1 MTCWRIRNILGVVH
15 EQMKDYRSPVAT
27 RSFGWDSL
35 IFNGYCKTR
44 TTQVALGNSS
54 AFTTGHSGWCI
65 YVMQGIRVPR
75 QTRYV
80 VALARFVSD
89 PEILVQHVAHRF
101 LGLRAV
107 SS

>member
-1 MTCWRIRNILGVVH
+1 M
-15 EQMKDYRSPVAT
+15 
-27 RSFGWDSL
+27 
-35 IFNGYCKTR
+35 
-44 TTQVALGNSS
+44 
-54 AFTTGHSGWCI
+54 

-80 VALARFVSD
+80 VAFVSD

-107 SS
+107 SFQAVVYVTVVQTRQRKNEAFGTRASEGDSAKDSR